1 MSYVPTFDRGTRE
14 LPDLFLQALLMI
26 DEVHLLREKR
36 GSVLEVVVARMKAI
50 DATVR
55 FVALSA
61 TVPNVA
67 DVGRWLRP
75 PSTSESSWQDEEADI
90 GRIPSATVFT
100 VRLPRS
106 LLFLQRED

>member
-1 MSYVPTFDRGTRE
+1 
-14 LPDLFLQALLMI
+14 MI

-50 DATVR
+50 DASVR

-75 PSTSESSWQDEEADI
+75 PNPSESSWQNQETDLEQ
-90 GRIPSATVFT
+90 IPSATVFT
-100 VRLPRS
+100 VS
-106 LLFLQRED
+106 